1 MAARKSLRNGRKFQQ
16 GGFLGPDRLEAY
28 QADDVWLEKQRR
40 TYDDHLAKTLTS
52 VLREWAA
59 RNPGRVI
66 DAKSLTGIMP
76 EALDEF
82 IWRHLDDF

>member
-1 MAARKSLRNGRKFQQ
+1 
-16 GGFLGPDRLEAY
+16 LGPDRFEAN
-28 QADDVWLEKQRR
+28 QADDVWLEKQRSI
-40 TYDDHLAKTLTS
+40 YDDHLAKTLTN

-59 RNPGRVI
+59 RNPGRAI
-66 DAKSLTGIMP
+66 DATSLTSIMP